1 MYNKVDTKL
10 DLTKVDKQ
18 VLEFWDA
25 NNIFE
30 KSVKNRDGKPE
41 FVLYDGPPSMTGLP
55 HIGHSIGRT
64 IKDTFCRYKTMK
76 GFHAERRAG
85 WDCHGLPVENR
96 AEKNLGFTSK
106 QDILT
111 YGVEQFIEQCRN
123 VADSNIEKWIPA
135 TKKLGYWVDFEN
147 RYKTSDNKYIESE
160 WWALKQMFDKGLI
173 YEGYKVVPYC
183 PHCGTGLASHE
194 VAQGYETV
202 KDRTLYVKFELDDE
216 KNTFMLAW
224 TTTPWTLPSNTAL
237 AVNPKIEYC
246 KVKTDDGNYIV
257 AKALVS
263 KLFEDAQIVETFTGK
278 SLEFKH
284 YKPLYDVEA
293 FGANKKDGWFVTCAD
308 YVTTTDGTGV
318 VHIAPAFG
326 VDDSAVGQKY
336 GLPFVQLIDKNGCFV
351 AQMKKYAGMRN
362 TEANGLIIDEL
373 KTRGVV
379 FKEEKIEHDYPHCW
393 RCHTPLIYYANN
405 GWFIK
410 MSQYRKQLLKNNQT
424 VNFVPEST
432 KEGRMGNFLA
442 NAIDWNLSRDRFWAT
457 PLNIWKCEECGHLHS
472 IGSIEELK
480 KLGNVSGDVDLHRP
494 YVDKIS
500 IKCEK
505 CGATA
510 KRVSQVVD
518 VWFDS
523 GSMPFAQLHYPFENQ
538 DKFKREFPA
547 DFISEGQDQ
556 TRGWFYT
563 LQAISTVLFDCSPYK
578 NCVVNGVLLDEKGK
592 KMSKSLGNVVN
603 PNDLI
608 DKYGCDIMRWYFT
621 SNAAPL
627 VMISF
632 NEEKLSEILHKV
644 VGTLWNTYAFYVLY
658 ANIDNFDGSKVNL
671 NNCKLS
677 KMDKWVLSKLNTLIK
692 NVTADMDAYNYIN
705 ASREI
710 EDFIEVLSNWYV
722 RRSRERFW
730 IDGESEEKT
739 AAFTTLY
746 NVLLSVVKLI
756 APMMPFVS
764 ENIYQN
770 LKSPTMPESVH
781 ITDFPVCDEKFIN
794 KNLES
799 SMDEVVDIVSL
810 GRAVRAETAIKNRQ
824 PLANM
829 FVYTNN
835 AQKLDADMLDI
846 IKDDLNV
853 KNIEFIVDTA
863 KYITFELKPQL
874 KTLGPKYG
882 KLIGG
887 IRNYLANCD
896 SQKLVNELNSG
907 KTHMFEVMGENVE
920 IGINDVLVNAVS
932 KPDYKAQSFGGLT
945 VILDTMLTQELLDEG
960 TMREVISKL
969 QAMRKDAGFE
979 VEDRINLYFSGDA
992 EVIRVMNKFMQII
1005 KTSVVIN
1012 NFTQAE
1018 GGKFVKEQDING
1030 KIVKFGIER
1039 I

>member
-10 DLTKVDKQ
+10 DLTKVDSQ
-18 VLEFWDA
+18 VLEFWEKND
-25 NNIFE
+25 IFK
-30 KSVKNRDGKPE
+30 KSVKNREGNPE

-76 GFHAERRAG
+76 GFHAERKAG

-106 QDILT
+106 QDILK
-111 YGVEQFIEQCRN
+111 YGVDKFIEQCRY
-123 VADSNIEKWIPA
+123 VADSNIEQWIPA

-160 WWALKQMFDKGLI
+160 WWALKQMFEKGLM

-202 KDRTLYVKFELDDE
+202 KDRTVFAKFKLLDE

-224 TTTPWTLPSNTAL
+224 TTTPWTLPSNVAL
-237 AVNPKIEYC
+237 AVNPKIEYS
-246 KVKTDDGNYIV
+246 KVEFEGDYYIL
-257 AKALVS
+257 ASALVQN
-263 KLFEDAQIVETFTGK
+263 LFEDPKVVDKFLGK
-278 SLEFKH
+278 SLEFKR
-284 YKPLYDVEA
+284 YQPLYDVKK
-293 FGANKKDGWFVTCAD
+293 FGADQSKGWFVTCAD

-326 VDDSAVGQKY
+326 VDDSEVGKKY
-336 GLPFVQLIDKNGCFV
+336 NLPFVQLIDKNGCFKPELE
-351 AQMKKYAGMRN
+351 MYAGKRN
-362 TEANGLIIDEL
+362 TEANALIIDEL
-373 KTRGVV
+373 KARGVV
-379 FKEEKIEHDYPHCW
+379 FKELKVEHEYPHCW

-410 MSQYRKQLLKNNQT
+410 MSEYRQKMLKNNDT
-424 VNFVPEST
+424 VNFVPAST
-432 KEGRMGNFLA
+432 REGRMGNFLA

-457 PLNIWKCEECGHLHS
+457 PLNVWRCDECGHMHA

-480 KLGNVSGDVDLHRP
+480 KLGNISGEVDLHRP
-494 YVDKIS
+494 FVDKVV

-505 CGATA
+505 CGATSH
-510 KRVSQVVD
+510 RVSQVID

-523 GSMPFAQLHYPFENQ
+523 GSMPFAQLHYPFENKELFEKQ
-538 DKFKREFPA
+538 FPA

-563 LQAISTVLFDCSPYK
+563 LQAISTVLFDKSPYK
-578 NCVVNGVLLDEKGK
+578 NCVVNGVLLDSKGK

-608 DKYGCDIMRWYFT
+608 DKYGCDIMRWYFA

-658 ANIDNFDGSKVNL
+658 ANIDKFDGTVKLSD
-671 NNCKLS
+671 CKLS
-677 KMDKWVLSKLNTLIK
+677 KMDKWILSKLNTLIDQ
-692 NVTADMDAYNYIN
+692 VTKFMDEYNYIS
-705 ASREI
+705 ATSKI
-710 EDFIEVLSNWYV
+710 EDFIEILSNWYV

-730 IDGESEEKT
+730 VDGVDQDKT
-739 AAFTTLY
+739 AAFATLY
-746 NVLLSVVKLI
+746 HVLMEVIKLV
-756 APMMPFVS
+756 APIMPFVS

-770 LKSPTMPESVH
+770 LKTKGMQESIH
-781 ITDFPVCDEKFIN
+781 MCDYPVANKKFID
-794 KNLES
+794 KELEK

-810 GRAVRAETAIKNRQ
+810 GRAVRAQTLIKNRQ
-824 PLANM
+824 PLRHM
-829 FVYTNN
+829 YVYTKN
-835 AQKLDADMLDI
+835 AQKLGPDMLEI

-853 KNIEFIVDTA
+853 KEIEFIVDTA
-863 KYITFELKPQL
+863 QYISFELKPQL

-887 IRNYLANCD
+887 IRDYLANCD
-896 SQKLVNELNSG
+896 SQALVTKLSSN
-907 KTHMFEVMGENVE
+907 KTHTFKVMGEEVT
-920 IGINDVLVNAVS
+920 ISYDDVLINTIS
-932 KPDYKAQSFGGLT
+932 KPDFKAQSFGGIT
-945 VILDTMLTQELLDEG
+945 VILDTTLTPELLEEG
-960 TMREVISKL
+960 MMREIISKL
-969 QAMRKDAGFE
+969 QSMRKEAGFE
-979 VEDRINLYFSGDA
+979 VEDKINLYFEGDK
-992 EVIRVMNKFMQII
+992 EIVDVVNKYQQTI
-1005 KTSVVIN
+1005 KTNVVIKN
-1012 NFTQAE
+1012 ITN
-1018 GGKFVKEQDING
+1018 GLGG
-1030 KIVKFGIER
+1030 KIVKELEVNGKNVKLGIER

>member
-10 DLTKVDKQ
+10 DLTKVDPK
-18 VLEFWDA
+18 VLEFWETND
-25 NNIFE
+25 IFK
-30 KSVKNRDGKPE
+30 KSVKNREGNPE

-106 QDILT
+106 QDILK
-111 YGVEQFIEQCRN
+111 YGVEKFIEQCRY
-123 VADSNIEKWIPA
+123 VADSNIEQWIPA

-160 WWALKQMFDKGLI
+160 WWALKQMFDKGLM

-202 KDRTLYVKFELDDE
+202 KDRTLFVKFKLLEQE
-216 KNTFMLAW
+216 NTYMIAW
-224 TTTPWTLPSNTAL
+224 TTTPWTLPSNVAL
-237 AVNPKIEYC
+237 AVNPQIEYS
-246 KVKTDDGNYIV
+246 KVEFEGSFYIV
-257 AKALVS
+257 ATALVNR
-263 KLFEDAQIVETFTGK
+263 LFEEPKIVQKFLGK
-278 SLEFKH
+278 DLEFAK
-284 YKPLYDVEA
+284 YEPLYNVEE
-293 FGANKKDGWFVTCAD
+293 FGANRNEGWFVTCAD

-326 VDDSAVGQKY
+326 VDDSEVGKRY
-336 GLPFVQLIDKNGCFV
+336 NLPFVQLIDKNGCFV
-351 AQMKKYAGMRN
+351 EQMKQYAGKRN
-362 TEANGLIIDEL
+362 TEANALIIDEL
-373 KTRGVV
+373 KARDIV

-393 RCHTPLIYYANN
+393 RCHTPLIYYANT

-410 MSQYRKQLLKNNQT
+410 MSEYRDKLLKNNKT

-442 NAIDWNLSRDRFWAT
+442 SAIDWNLSRDRFWAT
-457 PLNIWKCEECGHLHS
+457 PLNVWRCENCGHMHA

-480 KLGNVSGDVDLHRP
+480 KLGNITGEVDLHRP
-494 YVDKIS
+494 FVDKIT

-505 CGATA
+505 CGKTA
-510 KRVSQVVD
+510 RRVPQVID

-523 GSMPFAQLHYPFENQ
+523 GSMPFAQLHYPFENKELFERQ
-538 DKFKREFPA
+538 FPA

-563 LQAISTVLFDCSPYK
+563 LQAISTVLFNRSPYK
-578 NCVVNGVLLDEKGK
+578 NCVVNGVLLDAKGK

-608 DKYGCDIMRWYFT
+608 DKYGCDVMRWYFA

-658 ANIDNFDGSKVNL
+658 ANIDKYDGTTKL
-671 NNCKLS
+671 TDCKLS
-677 KMDKWVLSKLNTLIK
+677 KMDKWILSKLNTLIK
-692 NVTADMDAYNYIN
+692 DVTEDMDAYNYIS
-705 ASREI
+705 ATRRI
-710 EDFIEVLSNWYV
+710 EDFIEILSNWYV

-730 IDGESEEKT
+730 VDGENADKT

-746 NVLLSVVKLI
+746 NVLLNIIKLV
-756 APMMPFVS
+756 APVMPFVS
-764 ENIYQN
+764 EHIYQN
-770 LKSPTMPESVH
+770 LKTKDMPQSVH
-781 ITDFPVCDEKFIN
+781 LCDYPTTDKKYIDK
-794 KNLES
+794 KLEN

-810 GRAVRAETAIKNRQ
+810 GRAVRAETGIKNRQ

-829 FVYTNN
+829 FVYTTN
-835 AQKLDADMLDI
+835 AHLLDDDMLDI

-853 KNIEFIVDTA
+853 KKIQFIIDTA
-863 KYITFELKPQL
+863 KYISFELKPQL

-882 KLIGG
+882 KLLGG
-887 IRNYLANCD
+887 IREYLANCD
-896 SQKLVNELNSG
+896 SSAVVNKLNSG
-907 KTHMFEVMGENVE
+907 KTENFVVAGEK
-920 IGINDVLVNAVS
+920 ISLTLDDVLINVVS
-932 KPDYKAQSFGGLT
+932 KPDYKAQSFGGMT
-945 VILDTMLTQELLDEG
+945 VILDTVLTKDLLDEG
-960 TMREVISKL
+960 IMREVVSKL
-969 QAMRKDAGFE
+969 QSMRKEAGYE
-979 VEDRINLYFSGDA
+979 VEDKINFFFEGD
-992 EVIRVMNKFMQII
+992 EEIVEIIQKFEKVI
-1005 KTSVVIN
+1005 KTNVVIN
-1012 NFTQAE
+1012 KMICGK
-1018 GGKFVKEQDING
+1018 GGENVKELEVNG
-1030 KIVKFGIER
+1030 KVINLGIER